1 MAYIKKDIETNLYLG
16 QQYDTMRSAL
26 DQDKD
31 NMLKIIGKLK
41 SAKKIILTGSG
52 SSYNAAK
59 LGESLFC
66 ELGYDAQAI
75 PAFNLEKKEKM
86 IGNDSAVIVMSLSE
100 DDMDIIL
107 PLESLKEKYSPD
119 IISMTDVSS
128 STISEEIADLNISL
142 NRECERALEEREI
155 FTSQQI
161 LLRYLYYGL
170 DGRLD
175 EGEETIRNCI
185 DKMSRY
191 ETRFQDIKK
200 LSSYL
205 ANADNIIILGK
216 GINYS
221 VAMEAERMF
230 DIYTDISARAYESG
244 EFKHGP
250 LTMIKNRGDQFDINN
265 IVIAIAPHDETYP
278 SIKNTIEQI
287 KTREGNVIELT
298 NLDDEESI
306 DRIKLKGENKEDN
319 DLKMPTLDFYENAE
333 IILLQNLVV
342 GVAEFQGHCI

>member
-1 MAYIKKDIETNLYLG
+1 MALFEIR

-31 NMLKIIGKLK
+31 NISRIIETLK
-41 SAKKIILTGSG
+41 SAEKIMLIGSG

-59 LGESLFC
+59 FGEYLFC

-75 PAFNLEKKEKM
+75 PAFNLKQYENIIDENTVVM
-86 IGNDSAVIVMSLSE
+86 ALTQSGETMSLIQLL
-100 DDMDIIL
+100 D
-107 PLESLKEKYSPD
+107 SLKEKHNPD
-119 IISMTDVSS
+119 IISMTDFPSS
-128 STISEEIADLNISL
+128 KISEEIADLNIPL
-142 NRECERALEEREI
+142 NGDGKIAFETKEL

-191 ETRFQDIKK
+191 EIPYQDVQR

-216 GINYS
+216 GINHS
-221 VAMEAERMF
+221 VAREAERMF
-230 DIYTDISARAYESG
+230 DIYTDIPADVYVSG

-265 IVIAIAPHDETYP
+265 VVIAIAPHDETYR
-278 SIKNTIEQI
+278 SIKNTIDQI
-287 KTREGNVIELT
+287 KTRKGKVIELT
-298 NLDDEESI
+298 NLDDEELKDTIESGI
-306 DRIKLKGENKEDN
+306 DKSGYY
-319 DLKMPTLDFYENAE
+319 LKMPTLDFYENLE

-342 GVAEFQGHCI
+342 GVANTYESCV